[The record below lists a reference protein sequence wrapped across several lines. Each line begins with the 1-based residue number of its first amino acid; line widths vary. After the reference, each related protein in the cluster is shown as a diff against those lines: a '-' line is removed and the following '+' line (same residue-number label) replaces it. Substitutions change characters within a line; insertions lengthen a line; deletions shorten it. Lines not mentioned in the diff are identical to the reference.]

1 MLWMMRMSPMVMLV
15 RVRRVGCSEV
25 DFVSD
30 EDDGNID
37 SQGTDIWEPVGR
49 YSVKGV
55 GVVNGIYYA

>member
-1 MLWMMRMSPMVMLV
+1 
-15 RVRRVGCSEV
+15 VGGPKV

-30 EDDGNID
+30 EDDRDID
-37 SQGTDIWEPVGR
+37 SQGTNIWEPVGL